1 MRQDTVDPH
10 TSGEVLLRLVG
21 TGVVCLALGLV
32 LHGLGI
38 CPIVKRLWTPAW
50 VLFSG
55 GWCFLALAGFYYVMD
70 VRGYRDWALPLAV
83 LGMNSIAVY
92 FLADLAAGF
101 LLATV
106 QTHLGFTLGVFGEAY
121 APLLRGLPALAVFWL
136 VFYWMYRRGIF
147 VKL

>member
-1 MRQDTVDPH
+1 MRSDRNTA
-10 TSGEVLLRLVG
+10 SEVLLRLVG
-21 TGVVCLALGLV
+21 TGVVCLALSLF

-55 GWCFLALAGFYYVMD
+55 GWCFLTLAVLYYVED
-70 VRGYRDWALPLAV
+70 VRGHHAWAFPLMV

-92 FLADLAAGF
+92 CLADLACRF
-101 LLATV
+101 LLNSV
-106 QTHLGFTLGVFGEAY
+106 QIHLGFALNVFGTTH
-121 APLLRGLPALAVFWL
+121 APLLRGLPALAVFCL
-136 VFYWMYRRGIF
+136 FFYWMYRRGIF

>member
-1 MRQDTVDPH
+1 M
-10 TSGEVLLRLVG
+10 LLRLVG

-32 LHGLGI
+32 LHELGI

-70 VRGYRDWALPLAV
+70 VRGYRDWAFPLAV

-101 LLATV
+101 LLDTI

-121 APLLRGLPALAVFWL
+121 ELLLRGLPALAVFWL
-136 VFYWMYRRGIF
+136 FFYWMYRHGIF